1 MIRVN
6 YISACLDSSGYAEAA
21 RNNIGA
27 LSDAGIVVDVNPV
40 SFETFRSDL
49 GVLGNR
55 VNGMVRRDSNAKI
68 QIIHTT
74 PNIFHKFKRGD
85 RYNIG
90 YTTWETSKLP
100 KGWAESINLM
110 DEVWVPCKQNIEVF
124 RSSGVTIPIIHV
136 PHTFNRSMVEQ
147 EYVDVS
153 LQNIDK
159 EDFTFY
165 SIFQWTARKNP
176 IDMLKAYLTEF
187 NAGDKVCLVL
197 KTYLVNPTSVDER
210 EKIKQAILDVKNKL
224 YLDGY
229 PKIVLIT
236 SLLSKAQLNQLH
248 RIGNC
253 YLSFHRN
260 EGFGIPIAEAMVAG
274 KPVICTGYG
283 GVIDFITPQNAFPV
297 SYQET
302 PVFGMPWE
310 TYKGDQTWA
319 DINVMEAR
327 RQMRHVFT
335 NRDDAKTK
343 GLAGQATIDQ
353 TYSWAVVGKKM
364 HDRLELITQEN
375 NIRE

>member
-6 YISACLDSSGYAEAA
+6 YISACMDSSGYAEAA

-27 LSDAGIVVDVNPV
+27 LSDAGVIVDVNPV
-40 SFETFRSDL
+40 SFESFRSDL
-49 GVLGNR
+49 GVLGSR
-55 VNGMVRRDSNAKI
+55 INGMVRRDSNAKI

-90 YTTWETSKLP
+90 YTTWETSRLP

-124 RSSGVTIPIIHV
+124 RSSGVTIPIVHV
-136 PHTFNRSMVEQ
+136 PHTFNRAMVEQ

-159 EDFTFY
+159 EDFLFY

-187 NAGDKVCLVL
+187 SPGDKVCLVL

-210 EKIKQAILDVKNKL
+210 EKIKQAILEVKNKL
-224 YLDGY
+224 YLDVY

-248 RIGNC
+248 RLGNS

-260 EGFGIPIAEAMVAG
+260 EGFGIPIAEAMLAG
-274 KPVICTGYG
+274 KPVVCTGYG
-283 GVIDFITPQNAFPV
+283 GVKDFVDSEVAYPI

-310 TYKGDQTWA
+310 TYKGDQVWA

-327 RQMRHVFT
+327 KAMRQVYS
-335 NRDDAKTK
+335 NREEANQR
-343 GLAGQATIDQ
+343 GARAQQRMDQ
-353 TYSWAVVGKKM
+353 KYSWPVIGSIMKT
-364 HDRLELITQEN
+364 RLETIIEEK